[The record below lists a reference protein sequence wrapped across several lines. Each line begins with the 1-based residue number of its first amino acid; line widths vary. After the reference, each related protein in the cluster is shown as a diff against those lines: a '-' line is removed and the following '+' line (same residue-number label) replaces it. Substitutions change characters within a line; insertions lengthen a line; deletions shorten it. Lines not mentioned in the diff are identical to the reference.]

1 MAGCGGKG
9 REATERRRPRYVE
22 WKVQGQPDTNYT
34 KADMV
39 DELDDE
45 SEDGAFIPAHV
56 RIITISAAAA
66 TGVLEDDPT
75 PVTDA

>member
-1 MAGCGGKG
+1 MTVHMTRVFIDVTHTDEDGDP
-9 REATERRRPRYVE
+9 REWDWASL
-22 WKVQGQPDTNYT
+22 
-34 KADMV
+34 V